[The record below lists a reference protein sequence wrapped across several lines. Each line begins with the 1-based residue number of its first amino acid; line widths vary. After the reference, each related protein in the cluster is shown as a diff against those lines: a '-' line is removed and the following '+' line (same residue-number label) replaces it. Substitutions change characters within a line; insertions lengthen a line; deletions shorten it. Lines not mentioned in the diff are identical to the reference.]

1 MQMPTDIFSTVTV
14 TRYAAAGYTA
24 GTWVEG
30 AASTL
35 TIRAAVQ
42 PASARQLLS
51 LPENRRER
59 ASLTVITPTVLTCLT
74 TGQSPDR
81 IAWAGKAWEVVQG
94 EEYGHLGLAEK
105 HYEYIVQ
112 RIA

>member
-1 MQMPTDIFSTVTV
+1 MQTPADIFSAVTV
-14 TRYAAAGYTA
+14 TRYAAGSYVN
-24 GTWVEG
+24 GTWTEG
-30 AASTL
+30 ATTTL
-35 TIRAAVQ
+35 AITAAVQ

-59 ASLTVITPTVLTCLT
+59 ASLVVITPAVLTCLA

-81 IAWAGKAWEVVQG
+81 VAWAGKSWEVVQG